1 MAFLLSLLLV
11 LGGCAGL
18 PSQVERLPSTAIA
31 DADGTTLGRLAGA
44 ARPDPQLSGFRLLP
58 MPDAPDLLGH
68 NPLAQDLDAGADAL
82 ALAWAPA
89 EAFSDAPEKVLSTVR
104 AAQPL
109 TEGARDTVLYNVRR
123 RVRAAEREVVVT
135 TPYLIPGREGMESL
149 RLVRRCNVQF
159 SIVTNSLAA
168 TDETL
173 VHAGYSRYRLDMLRL
188 GVELYELSPKR
199 AGKSERFGA
208 YGSSGGR
215 LHGKSAV
222 IDRDTVFIGSFNF
235 DPRSDAHNTEL
246 GVFISSPAIAQQL
259 YSLIGFI
266 QREGAYKLRLTAG
279 DPPIEWIGPAEEAD
293 GTPETIYRDEPE
305 ADGWARWKLFL
316 LSPLIPEHLL

>member
-1 MAFLLSLLLV
+1 
-11 LGGCAGL
+11 
-18 PSQVERLPSTAIA
+18 
-31 DADGTTLGRLAGA
+31 
-44 ARPDPQLSGFRLLP
+44 
-58 MPDAPDLLGH
+58 
-68 NPLAQDLDAGADAL
+68 
-82 ALAWAPA
+82 
-89 EAFSDAPEKVLSTVR
+89 
-104 AAQPL
+104 
-109 TEGARDTVLYNVRR
+109 
-123 RVRAAEREVVVT
+123 
-135 TPYLIPGREGMESL
+135 MESL
-149 RLVRRCNVQF
+149 RLVRRRNVQF